1 MSATSLFRKMNSQYK
16 LNSFS
21 DGTTNEDQLQSIY
34 DLNQSNTPEV
44 GSLKSINHLKQ
55 LIEVSSYNLLV
66 LDDEKVIGFI
76 ICMREGSAYGSE
88 NYKFFTQR
96 LKKFLYVDRVAID
109 KRHRRAGLGQA
120 IYEDIFAQACQD
132 NLPIALEVNIE
143 PNNQPS
149 LNFHEK
155 MGFDKVGSKDFEDY
169 SVAYFI
175 K

>member
-1 MSATSLFRKMNSQYK
+1 MNPQYRLHTFSNSSDNEAQ
-16 LNSFS
+16 LNEAQF
-21 DGTTNEDQLQSIY
+21 QSIY
-34 DLNQSNTPEV
+34 HLNQANTPEV
-44 GSLKSINHLKQ
+44 GSLESIQHLKQ
-55 LIEVSSYNLLV
+55 LIEFSSYNLLV
-66 LDDEKVIGFI
+66 LKEDEIVGYI

-109 KRHRRAGLGQA
+109 EQHRRMGLGQA
-120 IYEDIFAQACQD
+120 IYKDIFAQASNND
-132 NLPIALEVNIE
+132 LPIALEVNTL
-143 PNNQPS
+143 PLNQPS

-155 MGFDKVGSKDFEDY
+155 MGFDRVGVKDFDDH

>member
-1 MSATSLFRKMNSQYK
+1 MNPQYRLHTFSNSSDNEAQ
-16 LNSFS
+16 LNEAQF
-21 DGTTNEDQLQSIY
+21 QSIY
-34 DLNQSNTPEV
+34 DLNQANTPEV
-44 GSLKSINHLKQ
+44 GSLESIQHLKQ
-55 LIEVSSYNLLV
+55 LIEFSSYNLLV
-66 LDDEKVIGFI
+66 LKEDEIVGYI

-109 KRHRRAGLGQA
+109 EQHRRAGLGQA
-120 IYEDIFAQACQD
+120 IYKDIFAQAISD
-132 NLPIALEVNIE
+132 SLPIALEVNTQ
-143 PNNQPS
+143 PVNQPS

-155 MGFDKVGSKDFEDY
+155 MGFDRIGAKDFDDH

>member
-1 MSATSLFRKMNSQYK
+1 MNPQYR
-16 LNSFS
+16 LHTFSNSS
-21 DGTTNEDQLQSIY
+21 INEDQLQSIY
-34 DLNQSNTPEV
+34 NLNQANTPEV
-44 GSLKSINHLKQ
+44 GSLESIQHLKQ
-55 LIEVSSYNLLV
+55 LIEFSSYNLLV
-66 LDDEKVIGFI
+66 LKEDEIVGYI

-109 KRHRRAGLGQA
+109 EQHRRAGLGQA
-120 IYEDIFAQACQD
+120 IYEDIFAQAISD
-132 NLPIALEVNIE
+132 SLPIALEVNTQ
-143 PNNQPS
+143 PVNQPS

-155 MGFDKVGSKDFEDY
+155 MGFDRIGAKDFDDH